1 MGVEAAEGGEDGEP
15 SDEKLLPMTSSLA
28 AKSGMWKEA
37 TAGVLAGL
45 YESRMRFNRSS
56 SSI

>member
-1 MGVEAAEGGEDGEP
+1 MGVEAADDGEDGEP
-15 SDEKLLPMTSSLA
+15 PDEKLLPVTSSQV